1 MLSLN
6 ILILLELFCQCHAEL
21 SKKQLK
27 ERAYEMFMHGYH
39 SYMKYAYPA
48 DELMPLSCRG
58 RIRGITPSRGDVDD
72 CLGNFSL
79 TLIDTLDTLVVI
91 GALDEFE
98 LALRLVVDNVRFDS
112 DFIVSVFETNIRVLG
127 GLLSED
133 LVKLKQFQLC
143 LPFYLVASTLGN
155 HTAKAHNLKG
165 QLPEG
170 SMESLATTIRFVTLN
185 CRTLSSE
192 LQQAA
197 LSRLLRYLCV
207 PFAALQETRMRDRP
221 VISIEN
227 CTIYCGDADENKV
240 GGCAIAVR
248 NDYKNLVEEFGSTSS
263 RCAFLRLRYRRGRKL
278 WIVSAHASTETA
290 EDNSKDAF
298 YDELNA
304 LMSKIPSQQVV
315 IVGIDANAKMVLEQ
329 QSDVLGKWYY
339 AAERTSDNGDRLVD
353 LCEQTGLIIA
363 SMFER
368 NHRCHQLTRQGS
380 TFLTPEEHRKRKMKA
395 LKLQL
400 DYVLARNVP
409 QSDIR
414 KSRAVWDV
422 AFDSDHRPVL
432 LSFKIRFH
440 KRNRGVPLQPKID
453 MAGLND
459 EVFTKCIQDTS
470 RETLP
475 VLLSRKKF
483 AFASAKTKSTYNSK
497 LRRQLQQDRDNEWT
511 SRAMEFEKAWED
523 KNPLKAYGLLRQY
536 SSKMKRCSS
545 VLNTANGVAVGEATL
560 PIWRDHLKTLLNRQA
575 PPAPELEHVHRPTYA
590 LNEEPPTDSEVLVCR
605 LLNALRADG
614 VPGKFVR
621 LLDDMNQ
628 RTTAAVRTPAGCTAP
643 SEVVTGVRQG
653 AVAGPFMFNFAI
665 DDNMRRTVDQCP
677 ADIVL
682 APSGC
687 PLADFEYADD
697 VVIFAE
703 SSTKL
708 QHVVNLVSELAAAYG
723 LRLRPDKCKQ
733 MWISSR
739 PRTGIRVDGHPKE
752 LVDEFCYL
760 GCMLKNNG
768 SYERDV
774 QQRCA
779 KATSAFYSLTKCLW
793 STPITNKVKL
803 RVYLSA
809 IRPIMMYGSETWAAP
824 STVMERLDCRER
836 KLLRRPLGYFW
847 PRVCHN
853 EDLYAEIDV
862 VYRRM
867 TRGKQH
873 FAPPS
878 KVAKVNR
885 LRFFGHIL
893 RRPAD
898 RLVQRVLR
906 SHLLAELV
914 RGKNPSRL
922 QWYNNRQL
930 LKMAEDI
937 GNRLLPAFNTSSGIP
952 YSRVNLRYGMLDH
965 LRKQKD
971 TCTACGGTMLLEM
984 AALSRLTGNGIYEEK
999 ARKAMDFLW
1008 GQRHRASDLM
1018 GTVLNVHSGDWVRRE
1033 SGIGAGI
1040 DSYYEYCLKAYI
1052 LLGDESFLER
1062 FDRHYDAI
1070 MRYVNKGP
1078 LFVDVHMHRPTVATR
1093 SFMDALLAFWPGLQV
1108 LKGDVRRAVEMHE
1121 MLFQV
1126 VQRHK
1131 FLPEAFTHD
1140 FQVHWAEHPIRPE
1153 FIESTYFLYRATRD
1167 PHYLE
1172 VAKQFHVNQLLSSDR
1187 RS

>member
-1 MLSLN
+1 MASRQRTGRASH
-6 ILILLELFCQCHAEL
+6 FS
-21 SKKQLK
+21 SKDIVKR

-98 LALRLVVDNVRFDS
+98 LALRL
-112 DFIVSVFETNIRVLG
+112 
-127 GLLSED
+127 
-133 LVKLKQFQLC
+133 
-143 LPFYLVASTLGN
+143 

-475 VLLSRKKF
+475 VLLSRKK
-483 AFASAKTKSTYNSK
+483 KK

-590 LNEEPPTDSEVLVCR
+590 LNEEPPTDSEVLVC
-605 LLNALRADG
+605 
-614 VPGKFVR
+614 
-621 LLDDMNQ
+621 
-628 RTTAAVRTPAGCTAP
+628 
-643 SEVVTGVRQG
+643 
-653 AVAGPFMFNFAI
+653 I
-665 DDNMRRTVDQCP
+665 
-677 ADIVL
+677 
-682 APSGC
+682 
-687 PLADFEYADD
+687 
-697 VVIFAE
+697 
-703 SSTKL
+703 
-708 QHVVNLVSELAAAYG
+708 
-723 LRLRPDKCKQ
+723 
-733 MWISSR
+733 
-739 PRTGIRVDGHPKE
+739 
-752 LVDEFCYL
+752 
-760 GCMLKNNG
+760 
-768 SYERDV
+768 
-774 QQRCA
+774 
-779 KATSAFYSLTKCLW
+779 
-793 STPITNKVKL
+793 
-803 RVYLSA
+803 
-809 IRPIMMYGSETWAAP
+809 
-824 STVMERLDCRER
+824 
-836 KLLRRPLGYFW
+836 
-847 PRVCHN
+847 
-853 EDLYAEIDV
+853 
-862 VYRRM
+862 
-867 TRGKQH
+867 
-873 FAPPS
+873 
-878 KVAKVNR
+878 
-885 LRFFGHIL
+885 
-893 RRPAD
+893 
-898 RLVQRVLR
+898 
-906 SHLLAELV
+906 
-914 RGKNPSRL
+914 
-922 QWYNNRQL
+922 
-930 LKMAEDI
+930 
-937 GNRLLPAFNTSSGIP
+937 
-952 YSRVNLRYGMLDH
+952 
-965 LRKQKD
+965 
-971 TCTACGGTMLLEM
+971 
-984 AALSRLTGNGIYEEK
+984 
-999 ARKAMDFLW
+999 
-1008 GQRHRASDLM
+1008 
-1018 GTVLNVHSGDWVRRE
+1018 
-1033 SGIGAGI
+1033 
-1040 DSYYEYCLKAYI
+1040 
-1052 LLGDESFLER
+1052 
-1062 FDRHYDAI
+1062 
-1070 MRYVNKGP
+1070 
-1078 LFVDVHMHRPTVATR
+1078 
-1093 SFMDALLAFWPGLQV
+1093 
-1108 LKGDVRRAVEMHE
+1108 
-1121 MLFQV
+1121 
-1126 VQRHK
+1126 
-1131 FLPEAFTHD
+1131 
-1140 FQVHWAEHPIRPE
+1140 
-1153 FIESTYFLYRATRD
+1153 
-1167 PHYLE
+1167 
-1172 VAKQFHVNQLLSSDR
+1172 
-1187 RS
+1187 